1 MNQTSTKSPI
11 AAAMLDMINTRLAKL
26 STANRS
32 PDGKPNTRVD
42 TMSTLVSLRDKNHLV
57 ACLVDAAMTC
67 QQMIQ
72 KESEKVVQVT
82 TGGQH
87 I

>member
-57 ACLVDAAMTC
+57 DAAMTC